1 MKKYTVLVLG
11 ITLILSGILFMFY
24 ESFALEVDET
34 KENEKQIEE
43 KYESMKGLLNEIND
57 SRGNIYNLVINDL
70 YIEKVES
77 SYSTWYQ
84 TYQSYKMVIDKMEE
98 YKSELNRR
106 CFNILYQDSNIQSKC
121 DSMMLSYETAINYYV
136 KDVGKFNDFIAN
148 YNVGKEETEYKQ
160 VIDLGSYN
168 YIDFNDDGRYTGK

>member
-1 MKKYTVLVLG
+1 MKKYTLLVLG
-11 ITLILSGILFMFY
+11 ITLILSGILLSFY
-24 ESFALEVDET
+24 ESFALDVDEQ

-43 KYESMKGLLNEIND
+43 KYESMKVLLNEIND
-57 SRGNIYNLVINDL
+57 RRGNIYNLVINDL

-77 SYSTWYQ
+77 SYNTWLQ
-84 TYQSYKMVIDKMEE
+84 TYQSYKTVIDKMEE
-98 YKSELNRR
+98 YKTELNKR

-136 KDVGKFNDFIAN
+136 KDVNKFNEFISN
-148 YNVGKEETEYKQ
+148 YNVGKLETEYKQ
-160 VIDLGSYN
+160 VIDLGAYN

>member
-1 MKKYTVLVLG
+1 MKKYTLFVLG
-11 ITLILSGILFMFY
+11 ITLILSGVLLSFY
-24 ESFALEVDET
+24 ESFAIDIDDA

-43 KYESMKGLLNEIND
+43 KYESMKVLLNEIND

-84 TYQSYKMVIDKMEE
+84 TYQSYKTVIDKMEK
-98 YKSELNRR
+98 YKTELNKR

-121 DSMMLSYETAINYYV
+121 DSMMLSFETAINYYV
-136 KDVGKFNDFIAN
+136 KDVGKFNEFITN
-148 YNVGKEETEYKQ
+148 YNVGKQEAEYKQ
-160 VIDLGSYN
+160 TIELGNYN